1 MVNTIAEQPTPAVLR
16 TGNSLNLT
24 QLFRRA
30 GLPHKV
36 TASPAFAQQHGLMA
50 GQRKLDQHY
59 DLAWTVRCA
68 VTGLLPVIKFSTSC
82 GEGWIAEYLSLP
94 EGKPDPVSIS
104 VGIIA
109 TATTLHLILPNE
121 LAAVE

>member
-1 MVNTIAEQPTPAVLR
+1 MVIIAEQPTPAVLC

-36 TASPAFAQQHGLMA
+36 TASPAFAHKHGLMV
-50 GQRKLDQHY
+50 GQRELDQHY

-68 VTGLLPVIKFSTSC
+68 VTGLLPVLKVFTTH
-82 GEGWIAEYLSLP
+82 GEGLIVEYLSLP
-94 EGKPDPVSIS
+94 EGGPDPVSII
-104 VGIIA
+104 VGIIVS
-109 TATTLHLILPNE
+109 ATTIHMVLPDE
-121 LAAVE
+121 LAVAV